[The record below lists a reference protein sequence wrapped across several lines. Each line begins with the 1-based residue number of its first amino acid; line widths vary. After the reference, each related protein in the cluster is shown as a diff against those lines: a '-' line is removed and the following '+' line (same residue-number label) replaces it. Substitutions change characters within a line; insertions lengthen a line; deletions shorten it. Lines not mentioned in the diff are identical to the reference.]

1 MKFDKDCVRDILIYL
16 KGHIVSEKDRFNK
29 ISLHIVSFDELCKS
43 DEIQYEHDIIQYA
56 IEKMEEYKL
65 IKLNNMKNSS
75 YINKGFK
82 NYHIT
87 EITSYGHEF
96 IDNLS
101 NDEVWNRIKTAI
113 ENANID
119 ECSLNMYFQ
128 YIYNE
133 IENRF
138 TNK

>member
-16 KGHIVSEKDRFNK
+16 KNHIVSEKDRFNK

-43 DEIQYEHDIIQYA
+43 DEIQYDYDIIHYA

-65 IKLNNMKNSS
+65 IKLNNMKNNS

-101 NDEVWNRIKTAI
+101 NDEVWNCIKMAI
-113 ENANID
+113 QRANID
-119 ECSLNMYFQ
+119 ECSLNLYFQ

-133 IENRF
+133 IGSRLKE
-138 TNK
+138 

>member
-1 MKFDKDCVRDILIYL
+1 MKFNKDCVRDILIYL
-16 KGHIVSEKDRFNK
+16 KSHIVSEKDRFGK
-29 ISLHIVSFDELCKS
+29 ISLHIVTFNELCES
-43 DEIQYEHDIIQYA
+43 DEIQYDYDIIQYT
-56 IEKMEEYKL
+56 IEKMEECKL

-87 EITSYGHEF
+87 EITFYGHEF

-101 NDEVWNRIKTAI
+101 NDEVWNCVKKAI
-113 ENANID
+113 EKANVD
-119 ECSLNMYFQ
+119 ECSLDVYFQ

-133 IENRF
+133 IGRRLKE
-138 TNK
+138 